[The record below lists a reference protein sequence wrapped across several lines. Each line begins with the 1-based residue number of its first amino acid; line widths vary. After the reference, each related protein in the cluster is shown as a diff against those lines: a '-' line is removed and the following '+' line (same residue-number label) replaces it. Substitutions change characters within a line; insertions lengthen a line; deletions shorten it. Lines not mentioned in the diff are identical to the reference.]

1 MNIMER
7 EHEELLEQAMRLPA
21 AARAALAASL
31 IESLEEDVDQD
42 VEAAWHAEISR
53 RLREVR
59 EGKNNL
65 LSWSEARRKI
75 TGG

>member
-1 MNIMER
+1 MER
-7 EHEELLEQAMRLPA
+7 KHEELLEDAMRLPA

-31 IESLEEDVDQD
+31 IESLDEEVDQD
-42 VEAAWHAEISR
+42 VEAAWQAEISR

-59 EGKNNL
+59 EGKVNL
-65 LSWSEARRKI
+65 LPWSEGRRKI